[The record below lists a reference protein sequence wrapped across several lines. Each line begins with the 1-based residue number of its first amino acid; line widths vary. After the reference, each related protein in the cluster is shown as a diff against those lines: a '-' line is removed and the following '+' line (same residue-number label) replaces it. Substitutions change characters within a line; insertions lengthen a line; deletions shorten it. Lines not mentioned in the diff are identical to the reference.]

1 VLKAKVH
8 AADIAERDGARRVL
22 PSCKE
27 PFPRLCQ
34 VWVDMAYRGEGI
46 EEIQA
51 QLGWT
56 LEVVKRPSKWGRYP
70 LEVEPPPLPAF
81 TILPRRWVV
90 ERTFAWIGR
99 SRRMSK
105 DYEYLPETGE
115 AFIYAAM
122 IRLMLTRLARFA
134 TAA

>member
-1 VLKAKVH
+1 VH
-8 AADIAERDGARRVL
+8 AADIAARDGARRVQ

-27 PFPRLCQ
+27 LFPRLCQ

-90 ERTFAWIGR
+90 GASRQGR
-99 SRRMSK
+99 CVPAGESPA
-105 DYEYLPETGE
+105 EGTGQPLV
-115 AFIYAAM
+115 A
-122 IRLMLTRLARFA
+122 
-134 TAA
+134 

>member
-27 PFPRLCQ
+27 LFPRLCQ

-56 LEVVKRPSKWGRYP
+56 LAVVKRPSKWGRYP

-90 ERTFAWIGR
+90 E
-99 SRRMSK
+99 MCQ
-105 DYEYLPETGE
+105 P
-115 AFIYAAM
+115 
-122 IRLMLTRLARFA
+122 
-134 TAA
+134 